1 MSDLFKKFK
10 NEKLSESEKQ
20 IMFNRLNSFIE
31 ENPIHNVWY
40 VNIGNKIVSPFENG
54 FLLHHK
60 MLASAFVIVIL
71 ISATGGTSIV
81 ANSSVPGNLLYPVK
95 INLNEKVETFTAI
108 STEAKA
114 VVQAKHIN
122 ERLSEA
128 EILSSQNKLN
138 DIVKA
143 QIETKFS
150 QDLQNTMVRIDT
162 LDNKGNT
169 ESAKKVKV
177 EIEKSLQK
185 HKELVEEILKN
196 KEQIKIESNPDKRTE
211 TTTMKKAGAPEPQID
226 PAMDSRMMMF
236 SATMETEAT
245 STASTSTERSK
256 SRELKTKEIE
266 KEDDHEDKDTPLLN
280 ETLRRIRESKE
291 RDRD

>member
-1 MSDLFKKFK
+1 MQNLFKNLK
-10 NEKLSESEKQ
+10 NEKLSDSEKQ

-31 ENPIHNVWY
+31 ENPIQTVWY
-40 VNIGNKIVSPFENG
+40 KNIGNKIVSPFQDG

-71 ISATGGTSIV
+71 VSATGGTSIV

-108 STEAKA
+108 SSEAKA
-114 VVQAKHIN
+114 VVEAKHIN

-128 EILSSQNKLN
+128 EILSTQNKLN
-138 DIVKA
+138 DIIKI

-162 LDNKGNT
+162 LGTSGNT

-177 EIEKSLQK
+177 DIEKSLQK
-185 HKELVEEILKN
+185 HKEVVDEILKK
-196 KEQIKIESNPDKRTE
+196 KETKIVESSSDTKPEARI
-211 TTTMKKAGAPEPQID
+211 MKKANAPEPQID
-226 PAMDSRMMMF
+226 PVPESRIMMF
-236 SATMETEAT
+236 SASMTTEGTTSVATTSKNRTSET
-245 STASTSTERSK
+245 RK
-256 SRELKTKEIE
+256 IE
-266 KEDDHEDKDTPLLN
+266 DKKYEKHEDKDTPLLN
-280 ETLRRIRESKE
+280 ETLRRILESKE
-291 RDRD
+291 RNED